1 MRLCNS
7 DGTWGDPNINACDS
21 AISGKIKEVSSDIS
35 SIVNHYID
43 NEKQPHIEVS
53 YIFLSLVM
61 NISTS
66 IPTGCL
72 FREIDRA

>member
-21 AISGKIKEVSSDIS
+21 GISGIIKKVSSDIS

-43 NEKQPHIEVS
+43 NEK
-53 YIFLSLVM
+53 
-61 NISTS
+61 
-66 IPTGCL
+66 
-72 FREIDRA
+72 